1 MHQNPQLGFQTG
13 TRYDQLPMGHAA
25 SRFRKWALAAL
36 AGVVILAVVLVA
48 AVLAVFRFGALP
60 LDHGTKLAG
69 GRVEAVVEEL
79 GPVAIG
85 SYLITL
91 ENGGYALVD
100 AGMDSEALAIRTVL
114 QRRGAEAGDMR
125 AIFVTHAH
133 GDHMGGLPSFPDAEV
148 YAIEADA
155 KAIRRARSRTVQ
167 GLADGDVVKAS
178 GTEVEVFA
186 LPGHTPGSAAYL
198 VYGVLFLG
206 DSAAAA
212 YDGSVQANWLF
223 SEDSESNE
231 ESLAALARRLEG
243 RASDVQQIA
252 FGHQGPVDGLGPLL
266 KWASDRERR

>member
-1 MHQNPQLGFQTG
+1 MGIQTG

-25 SRFRKWALAAL
+25 SRFRRWALATL
-36 AGVVILAVVLVA
+36 ASVVVLAVVLVA
-48 AVLAVFRFGALP
+48 VVLAVFRFGALP
-60 LDHGTKLAG
+60 LDHGTILGG

-79 GPVAIG
+79 GPIAIG
-85 SYLITL
+85 SYLIAL

-100 AGMDSEALAIRTVL
+100 AGMDSEARAIRSVL
-114 QRRGAEAGDMR
+114 RRRDDGARDVR
-125 AIFVTHAH
+125 FIFVTHAH
-133 GDHMGGLPSFPDAEV
+133 GDHMGGIPSFPAAEI

-155 KAIRRARSRTVQ
+155 KAIRRKHSRTIQ
-167 GLADGDVVKAS
+167 GLADGDAVKAS

-223 SEDSESNE
+223 SEDSELNE
-231 ESLAALARRLEG
+231 ESLSALARRLEG
-243 RASDVQQIA
+243 RADDVQQIA

-266 KWASDRERR
+266 KWATDRGLR

>member
-1 MHQNPQLGFQTG
+1 MGIQTG
-13 TRYDQLPMGHAA
+13 TRYDQLPMGRET
-25 SRFRKWALAAL
+25 SRFRRWALAAL
-36 AGVVILAVVLVA
+36 AGVVLLAVVLVA

-60 LDHGTKLAG
+60 LDHGTILGG

-114 QRRGAEAGDMR
+114 QRRGAQARDVR
-125 AIFVTHAH
+125 FIFVTHAH

-178 GTEVEVFA
+178 GTSVEVFA
-186 LPGHTPGSAAYL
+186 IPGHTPGSAAYL
-198 VYGVLFLG
+198 VYGVLFVG

-223 SEDSESNE
+223 SEDAESNE
-231 ESLAALARRLEG
+231 ESLAALARRLER
-243 RASDVQQIA
+243 RADDVQQIA

-266 KWASDRERR
+266 KWASDRARR

>member
-1 MHQNPQLGFQTG
+1 M
-13 TRYDQLPMGHAA
+13 
-25 SRFRKWALAAL
+25 
-36 AGVVILAVVLVA
+36 
-48 AVLAVFRFGALP
+48 FRFGALP

-69 GRVEAVVEEL
+69 GRVEVVVEEM

-100 AGMDSEALAIRTVL
+100 AGMDAEAVAIRTVL
-114 QRRGAEAGDMR
+114 QRRGAKARDVR

-133 GDHMGGLPSFPDAEV
+133 GDHMGGLPSFPSAKV

-155 KAIRRARSRTVQ
+155 KAIRRARSRTAQ

-178 GTEVEVFA
+178 GTTVEVFSI
-186 LPGHTPGSAAYL
+186 PGHTPGSAAYL

-223 SEDSESNE
+223 SEDSKLNE
-231 ESLAALARRLEG
+231 DSLAALARRLEG
-243 RASDVQQIA
+243 RTSDVQQIA

-266 KWASDRERR
+266 KWATDRGRR